1 LKRGEPHGIK
11 FSPRKD
17 GAKNVCPLRWAKCNL
32 ALATKQDVKA
42 FMILS
47 LHPFYLISILLNGLP
62 WLLSGKEFTCN
73 AEDACGRHGFGPWV
87 RKIPWRR
94 KWQPTSVFLPGNFHE
109 QKNLA
114 GYSPWGHK
122 RV

>member
-1 LKRGEPHGIK
+1 
-11 FSPRKD
+11 
-17 GAKNVCPLRWAKCNL
+17 
-32 ALATKQDVKA
+32 
-42 FMILS
+42 MILS

-94 KWQPTSVFLPGNFHE
+94 KWQPTSVFLPENFHE